1 MQSGVFSRVGRGKF
15 ILGERR
21 NFIPEISLKIKSIH
35 KELEKQFPYM
45 QSCIWN
51 TSILNELMIHQPGR
65 FYTLVEVNREATGSV
80 FYFLKDKMKNV
91 FLEPSSDILSLYAS
105 SEKEVIIIKSLVSEA
120 PLQKIKGLPTITIE
134 KLLVDIF
141 CDETIFAAQQ
151 GGEMQTIFRNAIEKY
166 SINENKMIRYAD
178 RRGKKEAFIIYL
190 NKISKFRQ
198 QKQKTANL

>member
-1 MQSGVFSRVGRGKF
+1 VQSGVFSRVGRGKF

-21 NFIPEISLKIKSIH
+21 NFIPEISLKMKSIH

-45 QSCIWN
+45 KTCIWN
-51 TSILNELMIHQPGR
+51 TSFMNELMVHQPGR
-65 FYTLVEVNREATGSV
+65 FYTLVEVDREATESV

-91 FLEPSSDILSLYAS
+91 FLEPSSNILSLYAS

-120 PLQKIKGLPTITIE
+120 PIQKVKEVQTTTIE
-134 KLLVDIF
+134 KLLIDIF

-178 RRGKKEAFIIYL
+178 RRGKKEAFIVYL
-190 NKISKFRQ
+190 NKISKFWQ
-198 QKQKTANL
+198 QKRKTAIL